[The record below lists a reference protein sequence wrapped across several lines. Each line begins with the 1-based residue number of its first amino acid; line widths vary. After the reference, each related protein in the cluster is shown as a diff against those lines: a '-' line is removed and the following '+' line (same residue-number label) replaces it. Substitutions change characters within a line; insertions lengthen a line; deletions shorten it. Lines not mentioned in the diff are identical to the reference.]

1 MKRKIELCGIYNI
14 KNNLCTEDCKFCAK
28 GILAKNRGSA
38 KKITFDAKA
47 IDAAMRAAEN
57 DLTRFGLVASSRG
70 PSPEEVE
77 IVVRI
82 YREIKKRANIHLCA
96 SLGIASYE
104 VMKKLKEAGVSRYHC
119 NLESCKSFFPKLCRS
134 HTYDEKVE
142 TIENAKKAGLAVCS
156 GMLLGAGESFEDRL
170 ELARE
175 LKELS
180 VNSVPINILIP
191 IKGTPLEDNKV
202 LSEQEIESSITEIAK
217 ILSPEKIRLA
227 GGRIHLKDS
236 GYNLLKHAVSA
247 LITGDM
253 ATTAGCRVQNDK
265 AMIKRLSLEQSTR

>member
-14 KNNLCTEDCKFCAK
+14 KNNLCTEDCKFCAQS
-28 GILAKNRGSA
+28 ILAKNRGSA

-119 NLESCKSFFPKLCRS
+119 NLESCKSFFSKLCTS

-142 TIENAKKAGLAVCS
+142 TIENAKKADLTVCS

-217 ILSPEKIRLA
+217 ILTPEKIRLA

>member
-1 MKRKIELCGIYNI
+1 MLVAAARPLYQDP
-14 KNNLCTEDCKFCAK
+14 L
-28 GILAKNRGSA
+28 LAKNRGSA

-119 NLESCKSFFPKLCRS
+119 NLESCKSFFPKLCISARQS
-134 HTYDEKVE
+134 GLSGDD
-142 TIENAKKAGLAVCS
+142 AGLSKLC
-156 GMLLGAGESFEDRL
+156 
-170 ELARE
+170 
-175 LKELS
+175 
-180 VNSVPINILIP
+180 
-191 IKGTPLEDNKV
+191 
-202 LSEQEIESSITEIAK
+202 
-217 ILSPEKIRLA
+217 
-227 GGRIHLKDS
+227 
-236 GYNLLKHAVSA
+236 
-247 LITGDM
+247 
-253 ATTAGCRVQNDK
+253 
-265 AMIKRLSLEQSTR
+265 

>member
-14 KNNLCTEDCKFCAK
+14 KNNLCTEDCKFCAQ

-119 NLESCKSFFPKLCRS
+119 NLEACKSFFKNLCTS
-134 HTYDEKVE
+134 HTYDDKVS
-142 TIENAKKAGLAVCS
+142 TIANAKKARLEVCS
-156 GMLLGAGESFEDRL
+156 GMLLGTGESFEDRL
-170 ELARE
+170 KLARE
-175 LKELS
+175 LKDLS
-180 VNSVPINILIP
+180 VDSVPINILIP
-191 IKGTPLEDNKV
+191 IKGTPLENNEV
-202 LSEQEIESSITEIAK
+202 LTESEIESSIMEISK
-217 ILSPEKIRLA
+217 ILTPEKIRLA

-236 GYNLLKHAVSA
+236 GYNLLKHSVSA

-253 ATTAGCRVQNDK
+253 ATTTGCKVNDDINMVEK
-265 AMIKRLSLEQSTR
+265 LS